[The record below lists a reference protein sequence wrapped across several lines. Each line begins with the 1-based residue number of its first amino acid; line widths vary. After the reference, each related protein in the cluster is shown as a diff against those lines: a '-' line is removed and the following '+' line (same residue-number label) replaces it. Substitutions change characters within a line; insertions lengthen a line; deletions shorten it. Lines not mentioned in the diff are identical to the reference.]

1 MSESLGEKGEICIE
15 GPQVMPGY
23 WQNQEATDAI
33 LRDGFLHSG
42 DVGYMDEDGYTFI
55 VDRMKDMILAGGFN
69 VYPRNIEEA
78 VYEHPAV
85 SEVVCIGIPDDYR
98 GECPKVFYTVKPGS
112 SVTAEG
118 LRGFLA
124 ERLSKIE
131 MPREFEQRDSLPRT
145 LVGKLSKKELVE
157 EERAKAESVG

>member
-1 MSESLGEKGEICIE
+1 
-15 GPQVMPGY
+15 MPGY

-78 VYEHPAV
+78 VYEHPAA
-85 SEVVCIGIPDDYR
+85 SEAVLICIPDDYR

-112 SVTAEG
+112 SVTAGRVEG
-118 LRGFLA
+118 VSRGAAL
-124 ERLSKIE
+124 
-131 MPREFEQRDSLPRT
+131 QDRDAAR
-145 LVGKLSKKELVE
+145 V
-157 EERAKAESVG
+157 RAA